1 MGIRQ
6 LVICNC
12 NNPFIGCIPTFISH
26 TSYAYVLFFLH
37 SWAEFKK
44 KEAAQKKA
52 NLGRSG
58 PRGFQSRS
66 MQSFQEALERG
77 EADHLMPMVSLFV
90 LLYRSVCG
98 CDCLTIQYDVNTLS
112 LMPKKN

>member
-1 MGIRQ
+1 M
-6 LVICNC
+6 LYC
-12 NNPFIGCIPTFISH
+12 
-26 TSYAYVLFFLH
+26 

-77 EADHLMPMVSLFV
+77 EADHLMPMVSPAV
-90 LLYRSVCG
+90 LICKHG
-98 CDCLTIQYDVNTLS
+98 T
-112 LMPKKN
+112 